1 MGTEPAVSAGTV
13 AAPESDQPLVSV
25 LVAAYDEEATV
36 EQVLRRVADL
46 PLRMEILV
54 VNDGSR
60 DGTAGVLER
69 LRSDGDIPG
78 LRVLSHPQNRGKG
91 AAVRTAISASRGDI
105 VIVQDADLEYDPADL
120 PRVLEPILDG
130 HADVVFGTRLR
141 GGGQPQRVHM
151 YWHYVGNRL
160 LSLLTNVLFNTT
172 ISDMETGHKAF
183 RGDLIR
189 SLDLVSEG
197 FDIEPEVTAKLLRR
211 RGLRVYEVPISY
223 FGRTYEEGKK
233 ITWRDG
239 VRAIMV
245 LVRFRVRD

>member
-1 MGTEPAVSAGTV
+1 MGTEPTVSAGTV

-25 LVAAYDEEATV
+25 LVAAYNEETTV
-36 EQVLRRVADL
+36 EKVLRRVADL
-46 PLRMEILV
+46 PLRMEIVV

-69 LRSDGDIPG
+69 LESEGEIPG
-78 LRVLSHPQNRGKG
+78 LRVLSHPRNRGKG

-130 HADVVFGTRLR
+130 HADVVYGTRLR
-141 GGGQPQRVHM
+141 GGQPQRVHM

-160 LSLLTNVLFNTT
+160 LSLLTNVLFNST

-189 SLDLVSEG
+189 S
-197 FDIEPEVTAKLLRR
+197 
-211 RGLRVYEVPISY
+211 
-223 FGRTYEEGKK
+223 
-233 ITWRDG
+233 
-239 VRAIMV
+239 
-245 LVRFRVRD
+245 